1 MSKPTISYNVD
12 DTNISVTF
20 DNFFDG
26 DETQPVLFITI
37 DGKPF
42 PALTFEQYSII
53 AKLIETL
60 DD

>member
-1 MSKPTISYNVD
+1 MD

>member
-1 MSKPTISYNVD
+1 MD

-26 DETQPVLFITI
+26 DETQPVLFITL
-37 DGKPF
+37 DGKQF

-53 AKLIETL
+53 AKLIEAL